1 MKSHTFKKYASLL
14 IENIYNK
21 IDLFHASRVRKFYQ
35 DQFIDCVIDVGSHKG
50 EFINLICR
58 DNVSIFSFEPQKSLQ
73 DDLINNTKK
82 KNVLEYFDIA
92 LSSFQGEI
100 DLHINYLT
108 STTSTLIPNE
118 QSFWVKFKKL
128 ILGGS
133 LTSGIE
139 SVKVN
144 TMDNVLFSRLDQFKS
159 ILLKIDVE
167 GAEGDVLLGAEKI
180 IDTHNIK
187 YIQVEDSSYNTKN
200 IIKTNF
206 VSNFLIEKGFQES
219 KSFIFPLLNFKDLI
233 FTKKQLE
240 TKEI

>member
-1 MKSHTFKKYASLL
+1 
-14 IENIYNK
+14 
-21 IDLFHASRVRKFYQ
+21 
-35 DQFIDCVIDVGSHKG
+35 
-50 EFINLICR
+50 
-58 DNVSIFSFEPQKSLQ
+58 
-73 DDLINNTKK
+73 
-82 KNVLEYFDIA
+82 

-139 SVKVN
+139 AVKVN
-144 TMDNVLFSRLDQFKS
+144 TMDNVLFSKLDQFKS

-167 GAEGDVLLGAEKI
+167 GAEGDVLLGAEQI

-200 IIKTNF
+200 ISKTNF

-219 KSFIFPLLNFKDLI
+219 KRFIFPLLNFKDLI
-233 FTKKQLE
+233 FTKTQ
-240 TKEI
+240 